1 LCFVA
6 AGGCIGVFG
15 ARREIIFRRRGNPN
29 TATSD
34 FRDVV
39 SCTPHHYFVFV
50 DRPTHIILPKIL
62 REFIEGLDL
71 FVGRYLVLVASG
83 YIIVKVI
90 HFKVFPD
97 FP

>member
-1 LCFVA
+1 M
-6 AGGCIGVFG
+6 
-15 ARREIIFRRRGNPN
+15 RRRGNPN
-29 TATSD
+29 TATGD
-34 FRDVV
+34 FRDV
-39 SCTPHHYFVFV
+39 SCTPHQFVFV
-50 DRPTHIILPKIL
+50 NRPTHFILPKIF

-97 FP
+97 FPYRKYIEIFYLDSEQLN

>member
-1 LCFVA
+1 MFLRTSFFSRACPFIVPK
-6 AGGCIGVFG
+6 
-15 ARREIIFRRRGNPN
+15 IFRE
-29 TATSD
+29 
-34 FRDVV
+34 
-39 SCTPHHYFVFV
+39 
-50 DRPTHIILPKIL
+50 L
-62 REFIEGLDL
+62 IEGLDL